1 MTSIQAS
8 QIPRPEWE
16 LILLCARMTVDP
28 LAQARI
34 NALMGQDLDWNF
46 VLGTAHQHRVLPLV
60 WRTLSRTVPDGPPEL
75 VMGRLRA
82 AYLANAKRNL
92 FLTSELFQVADVL
105 RAQDIPS
112 VPYKGPVLASLVYG
126 DIGLR
131 QFADLDIIV
140 PAADVVRARQLM
152 VARGYCPEK
161 EMSDDELRAWLRVE
175 KHITMLRDELGINLE
190 IHWGI
195 TTDRDPIQIRPRLL
209 WGDLRDVTV
218 AGTVVKTHSY
228 ENLLLIQCVHGGKHR
243 WERLGWL
250 CDVAEIVRSSRK
262 LNWKS
267 VIENAEALGATRI
280 LLLGLTMAKDLL
292 GAAPPPEVLKAIRED
307 ADLVPLSKQV
317 TGWLFHEGPVS
328 LDLGE
333 REQYFMNLRERSKD
347 KLWVA
352 VQQAKTYFTLT
363 SRDTAAL
370 PRSGGFT
377 GLLYLLRPIR
387 LAREYGLAPFKRFF
401 RGVFQC

>member
-1 MTSIQAS
+1 
-8 QIPRPEWE
+8 
-16 LILLCARMTVDP
+16 MTVDP
-28 LAQARI
+28 PAEARI
-34 NALMGQDLDWNF
+34 HALMSQDLDWNY
-46 VLGTAHQHRVLPLV
+46 VLGTAHQHRVLPLL
-60 WRTLSRTVPDGPPEL
+60 WRTLSRTAPDAVPEL
-75 VMGRLRA
+75 VTRRLRD

-92 FLTSELFQVADVL
+92 YLTNELFQVADVL

-112 VPYKGPVLASLVYG
+112 IPYKGPVLASLVYG
-126 DIGLR
+126 DVGLR

-140 PAADVVRARQLM
+140 PAGDVVRARHLM
-152 VARGYCPEK
+152 VSRGYCPEK
-161 EMSDDELRAWLRVE
+161 EMSDDELRALLRVE

-190 IHWGI
+190 IHWEI
-195 TTDRDPIQIRPRLL
+195 TTDRDPIQIRPGLL

-250 CDVAEIVRSSRK
+250 CDVAEIVRSSRD

-267 VIENAEALGATRI
+267 VIENAEALGALRI
-280 LLLGLTMAKDLL
+280 LLLGLTLAKNLL
-292 GAAPPPEVLKAIRED
+292 GAAPPPEVLQAIQKDE
-307 ADLVPLSKQV
+307 DLVPLSKQV
-317 TGWLFHEGPVS
+317 TGWLFHEGPVA

-333 REQYFMNLRERSKD
+333 GEQYFMNLRERSAD
-347 KLWVA
+347 KLRVA
-352 VQQAKTYFTLT
+352 VQQAKTYLTLT
-363 SRDTAAL
+363 SRDTSAL

-377 GLLYLLRPIR
+377 GLLYVLRPIR
-387 LAREYGLAPFKRFF
+387 LGREYGLAPFKRFF